1 MTYAPRSTRVAT
13 PVGTVEIEAEGATL
27 SGIRI
32 VPTMAA
38 DAAPPADPLLA
49 MASAQLAEYFAGKRR
64 DFDLPLQPAR
74 SDRGTALRLG
84 IAAIGYGET
93 ASYGALAKA
102 LDSGPRAVG
111 QACRRNPFP
120 IVIPCHRVTSASGP
134 EHYSGGD
141 GVATKSWLLAFERR
155 QLVAGAD

>member
-1 MTYAPRSTRVAT
+1 
-13 PVGTVEIEAEGATL
+13 
-27 SGIRI
+27 
-32 VPTMAA
+32 
-38 DAAPPADPLLA
+38 